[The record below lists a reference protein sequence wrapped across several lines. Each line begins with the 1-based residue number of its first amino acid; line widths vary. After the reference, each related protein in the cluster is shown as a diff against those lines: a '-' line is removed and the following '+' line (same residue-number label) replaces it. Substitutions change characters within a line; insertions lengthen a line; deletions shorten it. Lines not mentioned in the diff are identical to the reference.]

1 MKLVSWMAGGSLLSS
16 LAATALL
23 GTRSGVEIFLG
34 MAGPLA
40 VASGTWVAIERT
52 HRLHPERV
60 TSLMIAAFGGKMVF
74 FGAYVVA
81 VLSVRSLRPV
91 PFVVSFT
98 SYFIGLHLVEALS
111 LRRLFLAGGGSAG
124 SG

>member
-1 MKLVSWMAGGSLLSS
+1 MKLVSWMVGASLLSC

-23 GTRSGVEIFLG
+23 GIRPGLEILLG
-34 MAGPLA
+34 MLGPLA

-52 HRLHPERV
+52 HQRHPERV
-60 TSLMIAAFGGKMVF
+60 TSLLITAFGGKMVF

-81 VLSVRSLRPV
+81 MLRVRSIRPV

-98 SYFIGLHLVEALS
+98 SYFIALHLVEALS
-111 LRRLFLAGGGSAG
+111 LRRLLGGGTGSAR
-124 SG
+124 